1 MYSLCAVTNVF
12 MFTVSQYSEGGFSPN
27 TATLY
32 DLFCQTTK
40 LENILVT
47 SYCAYLILARNKRKP
62 KVCVCVYD
70 VKKKY
75 IVSHGQTPFPLC
87 VQCQP
92 GLYSEF
98 LHGLGS
104 VERISV
110 QIQKRNIL
118 RKHQQIFKVLLSS
131 GSALGPMWGTSGRCL
146 P

>member
-62 KVCVCVYD
+62 KVCVCVCTMLKRNTLS
-70 VKKKY
+70 VMGK
-75 IVSHGQTPFPLC
+75 HLFLC
-87 VQCQP
+87 V
-92 GLYSEF
+92 F
-98 LHGLGS
+98 
-104 VERISV
+104 
-110 QIQKRNIL
+110 
-118 RKHQQIFKVLLSS
+118 
-131 GSALGPMWGTSGRCL
+131 SASLVCTVSFSMAWAL
-146 P
+146 